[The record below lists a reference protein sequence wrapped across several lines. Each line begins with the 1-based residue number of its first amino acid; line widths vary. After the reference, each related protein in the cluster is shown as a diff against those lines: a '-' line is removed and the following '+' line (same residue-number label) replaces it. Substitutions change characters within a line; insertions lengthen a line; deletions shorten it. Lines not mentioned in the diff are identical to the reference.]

1 LGFLELIGGQYKNP
15 QLMEF
20 KITPREKEV
29 LELIS
34 KGYTNREIAKEI
46 YISEKTVKS
55 HRQKLL
61 IKFKVKNTA
70 QLIRTAI
77 ENKVI

>member
-1 LGFLELIGGQYKNP
+1 MEL
-15 QLMEF
+15 
-20 KITPREKEV
+20 KITTREREV

-34 KGYTNREIAKEI
+34 RGYTNGEIAKKL

-70 QLIRTAI
+70 LMIRTAI
-77 ENKVI
+77 ENNVI

>member
-1 LGFLELIGGQYKNP
+1 MEL
-15 QLMEF
+15 
-20 KITPREKEV
+20 KITPREREV
-29 LELIS
+29 LVLIS
-34 KGYTNREIAKEI
+34 KGYTNREIAGNL

-70 QLIRTAI
+70 QLIRTAMD
-77 ENKVI
+77 NNVI